1 MLELER
7 SIMHELNKEVEFNR
21 GLYQRSIGLKQMAT
35 QILAWERVIKEDM
48 EVAKVFQKR
57 LMACPAHI
65 PGLNFHVLYH
75 PLAGL
80 SGDVYDIIQL
90 TPDIIRIFIADATGH
105 GISASLNTVKILSE
119 YSSVKET
126 MHASQDLL
134 KFLNQRFI
142 QLFKDYGIVF
152 TCLIADIHLNE
163 GKLSLVSAGHPPA
176 CVISDGKVNFIKP
189 HGPIIGLSSNYQYQ
203 PTTIPFKKKDTVLLY
218 TDGLPEFIYAQNKN
232 FQDSS
237 KNEYDKLKEIIEGH
251 NTIESLENLCTSLM
265 EGVSNRSN
273 TFINDDITIIAFQ
286 KDLGL

>member
-1 MLELER
+1 
-7 SIMHELNKEVEFNR
+7 
-21 GLYQRSIGLKQMAT
+21 
-35 QILAWERVIKEDM
+35 
-48 EVAKVFQKR
+48 
-57 LMACPAHI
+57 
-65 PGLNFHVLYH
+65 
-75 PLAGL
+75 
-80 SGDVYDIIQL
+80 
-90 TPDIIRIFIADATGH
+90 
-105 GISASLNTVKILSE
+105 
-119 YSSVKET
+119 

-163 GKLSLVSAGHPPA
+163 GKLSLVSP
-176 CVISDGKVNFIKP
+176 VIPLHALSQMVKLTLLSP
-189 HGPIIGLSSNYQYQ
+189 MGPIIGLSSNYQYQ

-237 KNEYDKLKEIIEGH
+237 KNEYDKLKIIEGH
-251 NTIESLENLCTSLM
+251 NTIEESLENLCTSLM
-265 EGVSNRSN
+265 EGVSNESN